1 MKNVIL
7 TLAKIMCA
15 LGVLAITIPVQA
27 QKWGG
32 GISEKAQR
40 QLIEKERKEQR
51 TVFVNTNA
59 PGVHKE
65 YDKERGAYVWRNGM
79 GSYICLDKHMKP
91 MKEMDKEKYY
101 TGQNNNPD
109 NPKAPKDWV
118 EKVWDDE
125 RGCYVWRDKA
135 TGGFLGTDKPSID
148 KQKEWLAKK
157 EQEKQAQ
164 ANAAGKSRDAEDEDD
179 YIEAGG
185 YEGVPDDFDPRKLN
199 IQSDAALRQA
209 EAALAEAKSAI
220 RMAESQGVNVGEYVD
235 LSGINILEQ
244 KIKEYKRKRNR

>member
-1 MKNVIL
+1 MKKIF
-7 TLAKIMCA
+7 TLAKIVCA
-15 LGVLAITIPVQA
+15 MGMLVIILPAQA
-27 QKWGG
+27 QTWGG
-32 GISEKAQR
+32 GISKKAQQ
-40 QLIEKERKEQR
+40 QLIEKEKAAHR

-65 YDKERGAYVWRNGM
+65 YDKDRGAFVWRNGM
-79 GSYICLDKHMKP
+79 GSYICLDENMRP
-91 MKEMDKEKYY
+91 MKDMDKEVYY

-109 NPKAPKDWV
+109 DPKAPKDWV
-118 EKVWDDE
+118 EKVWDEE

-135 TGGFLGTDKPSID
+135 SGGFLGRDKPSID

-157 EQEKQAQ
+157 EQEKKTQ
-164 ANAAGKSRDAEDEDD
+164 ANAGGKSRDAEDEED

-185 YEGVPDDFDPRKLN
+185 YGEVPDDFDPRKLQ
-199 IQSDAALRQA
+199 IQSDEGLRQA

-235 LSGINILEQ
+235 LGVINILEQ
-244 KIKEYKRKRNR
+244 KINEYKRKRNR